1 MVQLDE
7 LPAKP
12 AAAAPSV
19 SNATPYGRPE
29 KLSTEELLAE
39 VTRLRALRAAA
50 EARAARGAARGPLS
64 DVDEEQA
71 VDEVRENDGG
81 NGWCGAVRE
90 HAGLSCHV
98 RAVSRARARA
108 GPATA
113 CRRPGWRR

>member
-7 LPAKP
+7 LPAEP
-12 AAAAPSV
+12 AAAAPVV

-50 EARAARGAARGPLS
+50 EARAARGATRGPLS

-71 VDEVRENDGG
+71 VDEVRKNDGG
-81 NGWCGAVRE
+81 NGWCGAFLF
-90 HAGLSCHV
+90 AGLSRHV
-98 RAVSRARARA
+98 GASHARARA

-113 CRRPGWRR
+113 CRRPAWRR